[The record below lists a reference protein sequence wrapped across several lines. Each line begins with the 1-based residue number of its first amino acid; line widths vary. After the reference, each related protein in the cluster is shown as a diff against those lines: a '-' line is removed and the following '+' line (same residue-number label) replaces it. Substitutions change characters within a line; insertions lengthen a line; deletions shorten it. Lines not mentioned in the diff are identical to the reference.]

1 MLVVLSLRDSIF
13 QELGMGCGT
22 FPFRYLGVPLSPQ
35 KWAYSD
41 CNLVEKIIARVKH
54 WSARHLSYAGRLVL
68 IQSV

>member
-1 MLVVLSLRDSIF
+1 
-13 QELGMGCGT
+13 MGCGT